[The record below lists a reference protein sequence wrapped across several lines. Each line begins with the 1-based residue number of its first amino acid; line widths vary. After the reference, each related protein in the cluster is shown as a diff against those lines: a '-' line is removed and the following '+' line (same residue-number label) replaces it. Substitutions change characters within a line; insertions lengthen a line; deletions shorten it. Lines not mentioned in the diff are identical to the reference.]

1 MTAEYGVGLFFLGMT
16 ITFIGFFIAFL
27 VVNYNEKVERKKKYK
42 EKGQLADLYKYMPG
56 VKYGDDCQ

>member
-42 EKGQLADLYKYMPG
+42 EKQHIMK
-56 VKYGDDCQ
+56 